1 MAKLAYNEDIVSYPS
16 NYLTSNFNAI
26 SKSGNC
32 VGECPMC
39 NKLRKT
45 FYCKVCISDGDFL
58 HSTSHYAER
67 YAEKK
72 IALLYKIQEKENLV
86 SEFNERNE
94 INEKVTSLASN
105 IHECRERIRLT
116 KYCIKEVQERLLKR
130 KEKLNH
136 IKEENKKYSSRLPSF
151 GKKMLKYENYIK
163 EQKNKLSTKQNQL
176 ERVQNKIKH
185 IARINMKQLIE
196 YIFPI
201 TIVQPAASQEE
212 EDLDT
217 TVSAIAE
224 AARTNYLKGEWIYTD
239 TSSEVQY
246 CIIAPTL
253 PGSRDY
259 SQYNYWVKANRD
271 GAADTYE
278 QAAYSI
284 SGALTYTTQLTS
296 ILAFFL
302 DVRLPHKL
310 NYSEFCGNE
319 LSERKFSKKVS
330 WLNMNIL
337 HLCLS
342 QNISLDSD
350 LPMHPL
356 HYILAL
362 LRTDKQSTPSR
373 HTDMSSEVADSILEQ
388 MCLPSISTGGYRDS
402 DSEDEEEES
411 EATDWEN
418 IGLLGCPGELSAQM
432 SRSAGVRGDGGNT
445 SMAGGLVTSAAA
457 SIVSMWR
464 WRGFTSRR

>member
-151 GKKMLKYENYIK
+151 GKKMLN
-163 EQKNKLSTKQNQL
+163 
-176 ERVQNKIKH
+176 
-185 IARINMKQLIE
+185 
-196 YIFPI
+196 
-201 TIVQPAASQEE
+201 QEE

-246 CIIAPTL
+246 CIVAPTL

>member
-1 MAKLAYNEDIVSYPS
+1 M
-16 NYLTSNFNAI
+16 
-26 SKSGNC
+26 
-32 VGECPMC
+32 
-39 NKLRKT
+39 
-45 FYCKVCISDGDFL
+45 
-58 HSTSHYAER
+58 R

-72 IALLYKIQEKENLV
+72 ICLLYKIQEKENLV
-86 SEFNERNE
+86 KEFNQRNE
-94 INEKVTSLASN
+94 INQKVTSLASN

-116 KYCIKEVQERLLKR
+116 KYCIKEVQERLHKR

-136 IKEENKKYSSRLPSF
+136 IKEENNKYSSRLPSF
-151 GKKMLKYENYIK
+151 GKRMLKYENYIK
-163 EQKNKLSTKQNQL
+163 EQKNKLTSKQNEL
-176 ERVQNKIKH
+176 ERIQNKIKH
-185 IARINMKQLIE
+185 IARINMKQLVE
-196 YIFPI
+196 FIFPI
-201 TIVQPAASQEE
+201 TIVQPAVSQEE

-224 AARTNYLKGEWIYTD
+224 AARTTYLKGEWIYTD
-239 TSSEVQY
+239 TSTEVQY
-246 CIIAPTL
+246 CIVAPTL

-284 SGALTYTTQLTS
+284 SGALTYTTQLSS
-296 ILAFFL
+296 IIAFFL

-319 LSERKFSKKVS
+319 LGERKFSKCVN

-342 QNISLDSD
+342 QNMSLDPD
-350 LPMHPL
+350 IPTHPL

-362 LRTDKQSTPSR
+362 LRNNNKPFSDLSSLQATPEISA
-373 HTDMSSEVADSILEQ
+373 DLADSILEQ
-388 MCLPSISTGGYRDS
+388 MCLPSIPSGGYGS
-402 DSEDEEEES
+402 DSEDEEESES
-411 EATDWEN
+411 ADWEN
-418 IGLLGCPGELSAQM
+418 IGLLGCPTEVPHM
-432 SRSAGVRGDGGNT
+432 TRSAAPGSSTGG
-445 SMAGGLVTSAAA
+445 SVAGGLVTSAAA

-464 WRGFTSRR
+464 WGGFTTGRR